1 VSPLAANRVRV
12 LTIMGTRVRVS
23 VRGTGTP
30 LLLIMG
36 IGGSLDMWQPLE
48 RSLTPLG
55 YQTISF
61 DLPGSGASPAVFP
74 PRRMPGLA
82 RIALGVLDALDIEQ
96 ADLLGVSFGG
106 IVAQEVARIEDTRV
120 RRVVLA
126 ATGPGLGG
134 IPAHP
139 RVLAHMS
146 TPLRYWSPRYA
157 QRIGPLIYGGAARR
171 DDGLHGRMS
180 ARFERPPSLLGTP
193 ASSMRSPGGPPFP
206 GCTGFASRCWCCTA
220 TTTRSPRFRMPVC
233 SPGCC
238 RTRGSSCSK
247 APGICSCW
255 TSRNW
260 RLATSTTFCRREC
273 PAASDR
279 GSVHGCA
286 PPVSPRRSLS

>member
-1 VSPLAANRVRV
+1 MSPLAPNRVRV

-82 RIALGVLDALDIEQ
+82 CIALGVLEALDIEQ

-106 IVAQEVARIEDTRV
+106 IVAQEVARLDDTRV

-139 RVLAHMS
+139 VVLAHMS

-157 QRIGPLIYGGAARR
+157 QRIGPSIYGGAARR
-171 DDGLHGRMS
+171 DDGLHERMS
-180 ARFERPPSLLGTP
+180 ARFERPPSLLGY
-193 ASSMRSPGGPPFP
+193 AGQLYAIS
-206 GCTGFASRCWCCTA
+206 W
-220 TTTRSPRFRMPVC
+220 
-233 SPGCC
+233 
-238 RTRGSSCSK
+238 
-247 APGICSCW
+247 W
-255 TSRNW
+255 TSLPWLHRVRKPVLVLHGDDDPIAPLANA
-260 RLATSTTFCRREC
+260 RLLARLLPDARLVVLEGSGHLFLLDE
-273 PAASDR
+273 PELAARHVDDFLKR
-279 GSVHGCA
+279 
-286 PPVSPRRSLS
+286 